1 MQPSKDN
8 KEKTCFNNRL
18 YGKIKYSKKCVQF
31 IYSRS
36 LPKLIVFASWL
47 YANNKITLNLCS
59 ENAKIIKIACAE
71 KPNEK

>member
-36 LPKLIVFASWL
+36 LPKLIVFAS
-47 YANNKITLNLCS
+47 
-59 ENAKIIKIACAE
+59 
-71 KPNEK
+71 